1 MAAKRT
7 TWSKIGKFISAVVLV
22 CFFLPFFGVSCDGM
36 DVITISG
43 ADMVG
48 GCKPGGLITAA
59 EEDGKMT
66 GGSLETKIDDVSVEP
81 FAIGALVMVLV
92 VFGMSFVGS
101 RTALRSA
108 LIAAILASG
117 LLIGLYVKVR
127 GDMLEAVEKESASN
141 SERALTRDVKV
152 SAGGRMGLWLVGI
165 GLLSVIGLTAS
176 ALLKKSGT
184 APEVVAP
191 PEPPPPVVA

>member
-1 MAAKRT
+1 MAAQRSR
-7 TWSKIGKFISAVVLV
+7 WSKIGKFISAVVLV

-43 ADMVG
+43 ADMIG

-66 GGSLETKIDDVSVEP
+66 GGKLETKIDDVAIEP

-92 VFGMSFVGS
+92 VFGLSFVSS

-117 LLIGLYVKVR
+117 LLVGLYVKVR
-127 GDMLEAVEKESASN
+127 GDMLEAVEKESKSN

-176 ALLKKSGT
+176 ALLKK
-184 APEVVAP
+184 PEAMPP
-191 PEPPPPVVA
+191 PEPLPPAV

>member
-1 MAAKRT
+1 MAAQRT
-7 TWSKIGKFISAVVLV
+7 RWNKIGKFVSAVVLV

-66 GGSLETKIDDVSVEP
+66 GGKLETKIDDVAVEP

-92 VFGMSFVGS
+92 VFGLSFVSS

-117 LLIGLYVKVR
+117 LLVGLYVKVR
-127 GDMLEAVEKESASN
+127 GDMLEAVEKESKAN

-176 ALLKKSGT
+176 ALLRKPT
-184 APEVVAP
+184 AVPPP
-191 PEPPPPVVA
+191 PEPAPPVA